1 MKPSVWEKD
10 KEIVGS
16 LVVLKALRKNNS
28 WKNLLQWS
36 KGIVSSAWNVRSK
49 FFVCLFVPFIKV
61 ILTCNG
67 DCHTDDDTDGLGQL
81 HTWSP
86 ELNKNDKTW
95 RASSINAI
103 TCE

>member
-10 KEIVGS
+10 IEIVGS

-49 FFVCLFVPFIKV
+49 FFVCLFHLLKLL
-61 ILTCNG
+61 LTCNG